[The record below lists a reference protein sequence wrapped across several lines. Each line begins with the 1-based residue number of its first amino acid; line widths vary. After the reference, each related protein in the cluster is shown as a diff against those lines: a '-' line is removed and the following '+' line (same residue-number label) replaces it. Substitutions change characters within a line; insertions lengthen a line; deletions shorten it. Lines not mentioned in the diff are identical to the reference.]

1 MVKETLRKIGLTEE
15 EINIYIL
22 LLRKGSSK
30 VTLLSKEL
38 GIARTTVYRFLAS
51 LHDKSLVM
59 ENIQNNVKYFY
70 AVDPE
75 RIPEIIEERAEEI
88 REKISELKSLK
99 NKDFEKT
106 KVELYRGKEGMKTV
120 MREVL
125 RNGKPYTFIGEV
137 EKYFSEI
144 EIFVIQWLR
153 KIERAKIKGR
163 LLCPANQN
171 FKVANTEEYR
181 ILPNEL
187 ISGVSTWTYGNKT
200 ALFIWSEPFF
210 VVLIDNE
217 AVTSNNKKTFEYLWK
232 IAKNPASQHLQKTRL
247 ILAS

>member
-30 VTLLSKEL
+30 ATILSKDL
-38 GIARTTVYRFLAS
+38 GVARTTVYRFLAS
-51 LHDKSLVM
+51 LHDKGLVG
-59 ENIQNNVKYFY
+59 ENIQNDVKYFY

-75 RIPEIIEERAEEI
+75 RIPEIIEERAEEL
-88 REKISELKSLK
+88 REKIPELKSLK
-99 NKDFEKT
+99 NQDFEKA
-106 KVELYRGKEGMKTV
+106 KVELYKGKEGMKTV
-120 MREVL
+120 MRDVL
-125 RNGKPYTFIGEV
+125 RNKKPYTFIGEV
-137 EKYFSEI
+137 EKYFLELK
-144 EIFVIQWLR
+144 IFVIQWLR
-153 KIERAKIKGR
+153 KIEKAKIKGR

-171 FKVANTEEYR
+171 FKIASTEEYR
-181 ILPNEL
+181 ILPDEI

-232 IAKNPASQHLQKTRL
+232 IAKEPTLQHLQKTKL
-247 ILAS
+247 N